1 MREKSQMTRSV
12 QQSSIQNGV
21 APPPVSS
28 ERASHTSSLHPMP
41 LSGRK
46 NTGDSTPVTLPRGRS
61 MARYPESLGR
71 VPLHRRGTSRTY
83 ERLEDLLREAG
94 YKETRIFTP
103 EVERTV
109 GSSGEKREGRASSS
123 VRGGVRAMFGFLSG
137 FVSRNSSPVRGETTS
152 ADTTA
157 ACSQET
163 GGKTY
168 SPPPSPLPQVQQ
180 LNGST
185 IVSSASPA
193 HYSQNASSESLH
205 ITVQRMRV
213 SSALGSTDAAHP
225 SLPAKSVH
233 NVVQSRQALRGTPHY
248 LNLPIPQQRPSNHR
262 QSSKPTRSDES
273 AAHAYLRH
281 MASAPNIHPVNKR
294 PSSSAISLRSQQPP
308 LPPIHQQDR
317 GTQCS
322 RHVINLNDHPT
333 DYECKPEVCAQDAQM
348 PLSRNWLESV
358 TKALLPA
365 ASAAVVS
372 DTASA
377 KTVATR
383 TSNSAISDRSQ
394 PRGRPLTKKPSL
406 LSSQIQDQ
414 KARVCKGQVQCA
426 TVLCRSTPTSRASSL
441 VRTIVVEGKARSKSI
456 KPNQPAKARED
467 RSSLRSR
474 KAKGRPKDVDIIP
487 SLAKTQVENESRYL
501 GGWSMDAHGDGLSSD
516 DNDDD
521 DDDDDDVELGLDRLL
536 VPARR
541 QHSIQSLRKH
551 LHRPTGEAASNIVL
565 CPKNGRSSP
574 FGAASSR
581 RNRQNWQN
589 GSWGSSRGREWT
601 SEQDDDG
608 EEGYTSVFTN
618 TKFGTAGRNSRRR
631 QGLPG
636 AWAQWGTAS

>member
-1 MREKSQMTRSV
+1 MREKSPTIRSV
-12 QQSSIQNGV
+12 QRPSIQNGAASPLV
-21 APPPVSS
+21 LS
-28 ERASHTSSLHPMP
+28 EHASDTSSLCTMP
-41 LSGRK
+41 LSGK
-46 NTGDSTPVTLPRGRS
+46 KSTGVSSTPVTLPRGRS
-61 MARYPESLGR
+61 MTRYPESLAR

-103 EVERTV
+103 EAERTV
-109 GSSGEKREGRASSS
+109 ESSGEKHEGRASSS
-123 VRGGVRAMFGFLSG
+123 VRGGVRAVFGFLSG

-157 ACSQET
+157 ACS
-163 GGKTY
+163 
-168 SPPPSPLPQVQQ
+168 PPPSPLPQVRQ

-185 IVSSASPA
+185 NVSYSASPA
-193 HYSQNASSESLH
+193 QYSQNASSESLH
-205 ITVQRMRV
+205 VTVQRMRI
-213 SSALGSTDAAHP
+213 SSALGSADTTHP
-225 SLPAKSVH
+225 PLPAKSVH

-262 QSSKPTRSDES
+262 QSSKPARSDES
-273 AAHAYLRH
+273 TAHAYLRH

-308 LPPIHQQDR
+308 LPPAHPHDR

-333 DYECKPEVCAQDAQM
+333 DYECKLEVSAQDAQM
-348 PLSRNWLESV
+348 PASRNWLESV

-365 ASAAVVS
+365 PSAAVVS

-383 TSNSAISDRSQ
+383 TSNSAISDCSQ
-394 PRGRPLTKKPSL
+394 PRGRQLTKKPSL

-414 KARVCKGQVQCA
+414 KAKVCKGQVQCA
-426 TVLCRSTPTSRASSL
+426 TVLCRSAPTSRASSL
-441 VRTIVVEGKARSKSI
+441 VRTIVVDGKAQSKSI

-474 KAKGRPKDVDIIP
+474 KAKRRPKDVDIIP

-501 GGWSMDAHGDGLSSD
+501 GGWNMDAHGDGLSSD
-516 DNDDD
+516 DDDD
-521 DDDDDDVELGLDRLL
+521 DDDDELGLDRLL

-551 LHRPTGEAASNIVL
+551 LHRPTGEAASNMAL
-565 CPKNGRSSP
+565 GSKNGRSSP
-574 FGAASSR
+574 FGAARSR
-581 RNRQNWQN
+581 RNRQN
-589 GSWGSSRGREWT
+589 GSWGRGREWT

-608 EEGYTSVFTN
+608 EEGYTSVFTSS
-618 TKFGTAGRNSRRR
+618 KFGTTGRNSRRR

-636 AWAQWGTAS
+636 AWARWGTAS